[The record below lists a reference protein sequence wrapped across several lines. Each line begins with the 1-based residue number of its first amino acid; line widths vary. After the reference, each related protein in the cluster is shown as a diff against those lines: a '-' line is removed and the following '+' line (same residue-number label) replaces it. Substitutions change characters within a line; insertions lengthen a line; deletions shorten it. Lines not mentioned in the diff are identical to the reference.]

1 MRLLLVEDDPEM
13 AATAA
18 EYLRRTGFS
27 VDGAHTGAAA
37 LSALRQHPYDVV
49 ILDVRLPDTDGF
61 AICRELRAMGS
72 SARVLMATAR
82 DGIEDRVL
90 GLDLGADDYL
100 VKPYAMAELAAR
112 VRALLR
118 RPTEVVGTVLSVGSL
133 QLDTTTRT
141 ARRDQRVIELTTK
154 EYSVLEVLMRHA
166 GEVLTREA
174 ISASA
179 WDDNYDPFSNVID
192 VYVSRLRRKI
202 DVLGEPPLMMTVRG
216 AGYRLGMAP
225 DPSRRTS

>member
-27 VDGAHTGAAA
+27 VDVAHTGREA
-37 LSALRQHPYDVV
+37 LSLLRMNPYEAV

-61 AICRELRAMGS
+61 TLCRELRAMGS

-82 DGIEDRVL
+82 DAVEDRVL

-118 RPTEVVGTVLSVGSL
+118 RPAEVVGTVLTVGTL
-133 QLDTTTRT
+133 QLDTTTRI
-141 ARRDQRVIELTTK
+141 ARRGAREIELTTK
-154 EYSVLEVLMRHA
+154 EFSVLEVLMRHA
-166 GEVLTREA
+166 GEVLSREA

-192 VYVSRLRRKI
+192 VYISRLRRKI
-202 DVLGEPPLMMTVRG
+202 DGPDEPPLMMTVRG
-216 AGYRLGMAP
+216 AGYRLGAP
-225 DPSRRTS
+225 TGARRS